1 MSLSHCRV
9 VIDVVLRVFVVLT
22 FPVLVLTIAV
32 FVVFAVLDCSI
43 VIWLGHR
50 VRSVVPD
57 MPFCCHS
64 RRYGI

>member
-1 MSLSHCRV
+1 MSLSHCHV
-9 VIDVVLRVFVVLT
+9 VIDVVLQVFVMLT

-50 VRSVVPD
+50 VESVVPD
-57 MPFCCHS
+57 VPF
-64 RRYGI
+64 GQ